1 MENGLFIETIP
12 MDHHH
17 SQDIHLVDTTV
28 EEGIVE
34 EDGIKYETQLVSL

>member
-1 MENGLFIETIP
+1 

-17 SQDIHLVDTTV
+17 HHHHSQNILVDTTV